1 MAYNPYLS
9 RDLIR
14 VQKLPFTDECTVQG
28 ELVFVTLTP
37 MLRAVLP
44 EHLITLR
51 IPTQK
56 FTVETVIDHYE
67 VIVDYLT
74 ETAQTANEYLRLA
87 RNSGTE

>member
-1 MAYNPYLS
+1 
-9 RDLIR
+9 
-14 VQKLPFTDECTVQG
+14 
-28 ELVFVTLTP
+28 